1 MNGIGAGFIPTC
13 QQAESMMHVGG
24 SARRRDYSVQW
35 QASMSE
41 AEEDVLRQL
50 VDALWGF
57 ARPRRR
63 PAELLTSRRERN
75 LATGN
80 TLIC

>member
-1 MNGIGAGFIPTC
+1 MREA
-13 QQAESMMHVGG
+13 QLED
-24 SARRRDYSVQW
+24 DYSVQW

-57 ARPRRR
+57 ARPRCR